1 MHAIADTTRLT
12 AEGVITADQARII
25 ESRAR
30 EAMITLGVNVI
41 LCLGILAATG
51 GFIFWLAD
59 PLPVAIAGLLMT
71 LTGLAILAR
80 GGEMFHMFGNAA
92 TLIGAG
98 MLIGGATLELMDNYE
113 EIAGWVLWPVG
124 GLLLAVLALRYW
136 RGGLSSHFVLG
147 ALILMALAVHI
158 IGIEALSRQHD
169 IGSPLRN
176 FEMLYYAAL
185 LAGIGALIDV
195 RLVTAFA
202 LAPFA
207 QALETGSAY
216 FHAAYV
222 FYSPEPTL
230 SILQMSALIA
240 LCLWLARSQPERIAR
255 HLRILVMLAFVVANL
270 CALVGSLWGD
280 FVGETIWG
288 PGRYYGSVHQD
299 WDSFNAART
308 AFRDTALELSAN
320 LYSILWALAL
330 AGMVVWAAI
339 RNERGL
345 FNASLTFG
353 GIHAYTQLFE
363 SFADEPLAYVIGGLA
378 AVPLAWGIWRLN
390 LWITARQAAP

>member
-1 MHAIADTTRLT
+1 MHALADTTKLT
-12 AEGVITADQARII
+12 QDGVITADQARII

-30 EAMITLGVNVI
+30 EAMVTLGVNVI

-51 GFIFWLAD
+51 GFIFWLAE

-71 LTGLAILAR
+71 AGGLVILAR
-80 GGEMFHMFGNAA
+80 MAELFRMFGNAA

-98 MLIGGATLELMDNYE
+98 MLIGGATLELMESYE
-113 EIAGWVLWPVG
+113 DSAGLILAPAG
-124 GLLLAVLALRYW
+124 GALLAGLMLRYW

-147 ALILMALAVHI
+147 SLILMALAVHI
-158 IGIEALSRQHD
+158 IGIEALSHQHD

-176 FEMLYYAAL
+176 IEMLYYAAL
-185 LAGIGALIDV
+185 LAGVGALIDV
-195 RLVTAFA
+195 RMITALA

-230 SILQMSALIA
+230 SILQMALLIA
-240 LCLWLARSQPERIAR
+240 LCLWFAKRQPERMAR
-255 HLRILVMLAFVVANL
+255 HLRSLVMLAFVVANL

-280 FVGETIWG
+280 YPGETLWG
-288 PGRYYGSVHQD
+288 PGRYSGSAYED
-299 WDSFNAART
+299 WESFDTART
-308 AFRDTALELSAN
+308 AFRDHAFELTAGT
-320 LYSILWALAL
+320 YSVLWALLL
-330 AGMVVWAAI
+330 AGMVIWAAQ

-345 FNASLTFG
+345 FNAALTFG

-378 AVPLAWGIWRLN
+378 AIPLAWGIWRLN
-390 LWITARQAAP
+390 GWISTRQGVG

>member
-1 MHAIADTTRLT
+1 MHAIADTTKLT

-25 ESRAR
+25 EARAR

-41 LCLGILAATG
+41 LCLGILATTG
-51 GFIFWLAD
+51 GFILLLAD
-59 PLPVAIAGLLMT
+59 PLLVAIAGLLMT
-71 LTGLAILAR
+71 AGGLLILAR
-80 GGEMFHMFGNAA
+80 TSDMFRMFGNAA

-98 MLIGGATLELMDNYE
+98 MLIGGATLELMENHED
-113 EIAGWVLWPVG
+113 IAGWILMPAG
-124 GLLLAVLALRYW
+124 GALLAGLALRYW
-136 RGGLSSHFVLG
+136 RGGLTSQFVLG
-147 ALILMALAVHI
+147 SLILMALVVHV
-158 IGIEALSRQHD
+158 IGIEALSDQHD

-185 LAGIGALIDV
+185 LAGIGTLIDV
-195 RLVTAFA
+195 RLITALA

-230 SILQMSALIA
+230 SILQMSLLIA

-255 HLRILVMLAFVVANL
+255 HLRTLVMLAFVVANL

-288 PGRYYGSVHQD
+288 PGRYYGNAYED
-299 WDSFNAART
+299 WEAFDAARN
-308 AFRDTALELSAN
+308 AFRAQALELTAG
-320 LYSILWALAL
+320 LYSVLWALIL
-330 AGMVVWAAI
+330 AAMVVWSAQ

-353 GIHAYTQLFE
+353 SIHAYTQLFE
-363 SFADEPLAYVIGGLA
+363 SFADEPLTYVIGGLA
-378 AVPLAWGIWRLN
+378 AIPLAWGIWRLN
-390 LWITARQAAP
+390 LWITARQEIG